1 MLSMLL
7 KKEVESDPRK
17 VVNMTQRF
25 QPVNPKDLQKE
36 EPSLYMDFTVTD
48 ASMVDSPASQAT
60 GIITGFAGQT
70 ETNSMR
76 QRRETKSR

>member
-17 VVNMTQRF
+17 VVNITQRF

-36 EPSLYMDFTVTD
+36 EPSLYMEYTVTD
-48 ASMVDSPASQAT
+48 ASMDDSPT
-60 GIITGFAGQT
+60 
-70 ETNSMR
+70 
-76 QRRETKSR
+76 